1 MATQPY
7 SLANYNINPAPTTG
21 QGAYGLVPAQVGL
34 PPSVFSQMTSNVPMF
49 GQMTNQAAQNINTEL
64 SGQLSPSAISQIQN
78 QAAAQ
83 GITSG
88 MPNSGMQQSDYLRS
102 LGLTSEA
109 LTQQGNKDYLSFL
122 GGVGAAQTD
131 PNLAASVAER
141 NALMAAAPDPSQAA
155 AALQDTYMKNLQAQQ
170 SLNRGVGGGYQTPA
184 GTGYGGGGSGY
195 GGFQQWVAANPF
207 NTYSGS
213 PYSVSSFGGS
223 PYTVSN
229 FGGSSAGNVESYGS
243 SWAPSVDYTNVASG
257 GNYFNAPNFSQP
269 AWE

>member
-64 SGQLSPSAISQIQN
+64 SGQLSPSAIAQIQN

-88 MPNSGMQQSDYLRS
+88 MPSSGLQENDYLRS
-102 LGLTSEA
+102 LGITSEA

-122 GGVGAAQTD
+122 SGVGATQTD

-155 AALQDTYMKNLQAQQ
+155 AALEDTYMKNMQAQQ
-170 SLNRGVGGGYQTPA
+170 ALSRGVGGGYQSPA
-184 GTGYGGGGSGY
+184 GSGYGGGQTGY

-207 NTYSGS
+207 STYSGS

-223 PYTVSN
+223 PYTVSS
-229 FGGSSAGNVESYGS
+229 FGGSPKESS
-243 SWAPSVDYTNVASG
+243 SNYVLPAVDDSRAMSG
-257 GNYFNAPNFSQP
+257 YYNNYV
-269 AWE
+269 